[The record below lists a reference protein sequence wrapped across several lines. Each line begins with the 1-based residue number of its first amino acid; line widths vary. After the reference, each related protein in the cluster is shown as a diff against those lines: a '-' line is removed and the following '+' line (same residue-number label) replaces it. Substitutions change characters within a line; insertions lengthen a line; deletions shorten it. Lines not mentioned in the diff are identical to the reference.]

1 MVVLVSKKLRWHKVI
16 FVPITFQNK
25 ASYIAR
31 NKVYDMVSSIFT
43 IQTIFDI
50 KPKQMTSVEQ
60 QMQIYIPNN
69 LDSTNSDNV
78 FSLRDTFSNYILR
91 VINNDKISNDI
102 LNFLSE
108 ANNKVKQNGNTK
120 TYSFNNDLNKLINS
134 YNLETII
141 LNNSLISLIESNGA
155 TQTTYY
161 TNTRKLLTAISVL
174 NLLSLNGTSYLNLS
188 KAISTKD
195 NISLDI
201 EFYK

>member
-1 MVVLVSKKLRWHKVI
+1 
-16 FVPITFQNK
+16 
-25 ASYIAR
+25 
-31 NKVYDMVSSIFT
+31 MVSSIFT
-43 IQTIFDI
+43 TQTIFDI

-102 LNFLSE
+102 LNFLSKV
-108 ANNKVKQNGNTK
+108 NNKVKQNGNTK
-120 TYSFNNDLNKLINS
+120 TYSFNNDLNKFINS

-141 LNNSLISLIESNGA
+141 SNNSLISLIESNET

-174 NLLSLNGTSYLNLS
+174 NLPSLNGTSYLDLS

-195 NISLDI
+195 SISLDI
-201 EFYK
+201 